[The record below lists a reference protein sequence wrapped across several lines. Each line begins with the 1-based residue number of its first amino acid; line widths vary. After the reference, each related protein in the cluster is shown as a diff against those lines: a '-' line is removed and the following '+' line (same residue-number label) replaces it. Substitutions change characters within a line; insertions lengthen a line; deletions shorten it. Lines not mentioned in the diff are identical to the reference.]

1 MTSAGGVFG
10 TLDAA
15 DAAQVREYERH
26 FYQAYARL
34 GDNKLV
40 RLIWDWDD
48 PGRRLRTRIPYG
60 DQVVYS
66 SRDAGGRLAAA
77 MAVNLSVPAEFQ
89 GAAFG
94 FAPGAGPDG
103 RCCEILNV
111 MTTEHHR
118 ATARATCAA
127 FVRGFG
133 YRDLAARGFEAAYST
148 CTRRRLRPY
157 LRLGARVLAETAIG
171 GEERFFL
178 LWPIREL
185 PAAAG

>member
-1 MTSAGGVFG
+1 VSDVFG

-26 FYQAYARL
+26 FYLAYARL
-34 GDNKLV
+34 ADNKLV

-66 SRDAGGRLAAA
+66 ARDTHGRLAAA

-89 GAAFG
+89 AGAFG
-94 FAPGAGPDG
+94 FAPGG
-103 RCCEILNV
+103 RPGGKYCEILNV
-111 MTTEHHR
+111 MTTEHHE
-118 ATARATCAA
+118 ATARAAFGA

-157 LRLGARVLAETAIG
+157 LRLGARLLADTAIG

-185 PAAAG
+185 AAAG

>member
-1 MTSAGGVFG
+1 VTADGSGFG

-26 FYQAYARL
+26 FYLAYARL
-34 GDNKLV
+34 ADNKLV

-48 PGRRLRTRIPYG
+48 PGQRLRTRIPYG

-66 SRDAGGRLAAA
+66 ARDTGGRLAAA
-77 MAVNLSVPAEFQ
+77 MAVNLNVPAEFQ

-94 FAPGAGPDG
+94 FAPAARQDG
-103 RCCEILNV
+103 RRCEILNV
-111 MTTEHHR
+111 MATEHHK
-118 ATARATCAA
+118 ATARAAYGA

-133 YRDLAARGFEAAYST
+133 YRDLVARGFEAAYST
-148 CTRRRLRPY
+148 CTRKRLRPY
-157 LRLGARVLAETAIG
+157 LRLGARVLADTAIG

-185 PAAAG
+185 AAAAS

>member
-1 MTSAGGVFG
+1 VTATESGFS

-26 FYQAYARL
+26 FYLAYARL
-34 GDNKLV
+34 ADNKLV

-48 PGRRLRTRIPYG
+48 PGQRLRTRIPYG
-60 DQVVYS
+60 HQVVYS
-66 SRDAGGRLAAA
+66 ARDAGGRLAAA
-77 MAVNLSVPAEFQ
+77 MAVNLNVSAEFQ

-94 FAPGAGPDG
+94 FAPAARQDS
-103 RCCEILNV
+103 RRCEILNV
-111 MTTEHHR
+111 MATGHR
-118 ATARATCAA
+118 TATARAAYGA

-133 YRDLAARGFEAAYST
+133 YRDLVARGFEAAYST

-157 LRLGARVLAETAIG
+157 LRLGARVLADTAIG

-185 PAAAG
+185 AAAS